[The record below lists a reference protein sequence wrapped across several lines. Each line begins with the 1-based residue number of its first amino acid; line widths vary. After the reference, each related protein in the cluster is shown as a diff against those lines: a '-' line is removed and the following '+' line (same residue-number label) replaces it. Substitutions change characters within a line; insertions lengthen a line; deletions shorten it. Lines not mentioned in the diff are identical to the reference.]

1 MPHRIRQNEPESLSG
16 VLMLER
22 KAKDLAQIQE
32 SLSVKYL
39 HENYNLFG
47 MTKELAAVAVPAD
60 LKPVKAI
67 ERQLA
72 KAAVDERRE
81 EGIWGE
87 MTFRVGDIVEQCDY
101 LACYKSDAERFNRPR
116 GVIISYPNDPDKG
129 GSWWRGKWT
138 NQTRWTFDYL
148 RWNAESTRKRCAK
161 FGKPVP
167 AITQLQHQLG
177 HAWETAVREL
187 VDTLTRRLSGE
198 TETESETQL
207 TLALA

>member
-1 MPHRIRQNEPESLSG
+1 MT
-16 VLMLER
+16 ER
-22 KAKDLAQIQE
+22 EAKDLAQIQE

-47 MTKELAAVAVPAD
+47 MTAELAAVAKPSD
-60 LKPVKAI
+60 LKPIKAI

-81 EGIWGE
+81 EGLWGE
-87 MTFRVGDIVEQCDY
+87 MTFRVGDIKDMCDY

-138 NQTRWTFDYL
+138 NQTRWTFDHI
-148 RWNAESTRKRCAK
+148 RWSAESTRKLAMKR
-161 FGKPVP
+161 GEPVP
-167 AITQLQHQLG
+167 DVTQRQLHLG
-177 HAWETAVREL
+177 HAWESAVREL
-187 VDTLTRRLSGE
+187 VETLTRRLAGE
-198 TETESETQL
+198 TETEPQL
-207 TLALA
+207 TLALS

>member
-1 MPHRIRQNEPESLSG
+1 M
-16 VLMLER
+16 
-22 KAKDLAQIQE
+22 
-32 SLSVKYL
+32 KYL

-47 MTKELAAVAVPAD
+47 MTAELAAVAVPAD

-81 EGIWGE
+81 EGLWGE

-101 LACYKSDAERFNRPR
+101 FACYKSDAERFNRPR
-116 GVIISYPNDPDKG
+116 GVIISYPGSTKVG

-138 NQTRWTFDYL
+138 NQTRWTFEFIRYG
-148 RWNAESTRKRCAK
+148 AESTRKQYLK

-167 AITQLQHQLG
+167 AITELQHQLG
-177 HAWETAVREL
+177 HAWESAVREL
-187 VDTLTRRLSGE
+187 VDTLMRRLAGE
-198 TETESETQL
+198 TETAAETESQL
-207 TLALA
+207 TLALV